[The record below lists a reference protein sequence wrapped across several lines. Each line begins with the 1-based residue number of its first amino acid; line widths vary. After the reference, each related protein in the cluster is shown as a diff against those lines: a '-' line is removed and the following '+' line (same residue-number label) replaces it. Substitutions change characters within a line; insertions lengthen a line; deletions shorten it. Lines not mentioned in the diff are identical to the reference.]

1 MGPQGA
7 CHWAHSRMGLSGIGG
22 GGYGQREGFPT
33 YLGGMADKSIL
44 IIDDDQTLVAAIK
57 EGLET
62 LGFRV
67 AAAFDGLQGVLQA
80 HQSRPDAVM
89 LDFNMPAGG
98 GAGVY
103 ERLRT
108 SSVTAQTPIIFLTAA
123 TVEEVKKVI
132 RSTPNTYFLKK
143 PISVG
148 QLRKVLDKIL
158 GGHVTGPVTT
168 RSRPVELS
176 PKTRPPAPVDDFA
189 GLGGLPTPPPM
200 APPAGMPMPA
210 PTPAPAPAPAKS
222 GGLFGPMT
230 PPPAPFPKQVAGFGA
245 MPPPPAPAP
254 TPAPAPVGGFD
265 GHAHVFDL
273 RVGYAD
279 TDRLGI
285 VYYGTYLR
293 YFELG
298 RTEFLRALGLRYRDI
313 EMERRFFL
321 PAVEARAQYLAPCRY
336 DDQLRLRTWVSWLGP
351 ASVCFQNELVNV
363 DEGGRL
369 VARGFTRHAVLNEQ
383 WKPSK
388 LPPDIRQ
395 RLQSVLKAD

>member
-1 MGPQGA
+1 
-7 CHWAHSRMGLSGIGG
+7 
-22 GGYGQREGFPT
+22 
-33 YLGGMADKSIL
+33 MADKSIL

-108 SSVTAQTPIIFLTAA
+108 SAVTAGTPIIFLTAA

-158 GGHVTGPVTT
+158 GGGGSGPVTT

-176 PKTRPPAPVDDFA
+176 QKAMPPAPTPPPVNEFA

-200 APPAGMPMPA
+200 APPGGMPLPAPTPMPA
-210 PTPAPAPAPAKS
+210 PQRA
-222 GGLFGPMT
+222 GGLFAPAT
-230 PPPAPFPKQVAGFGA
+230 PPPAPFPKPPAFGA
-245 MPPPPAPAP
+245 PQPAPAP
-254 TPAPAPVGGFD
+254 APAGGFD
-265 GHAHVFDL
+265 GHAHVFDI
-273 RVGYAD
+273 RVAYAD

-321 PAVEARAQYLAPCRY
+321 PAVEARSQYLAPCRY
-336 DDQLRLRTWVSWLGP
+336 DDQLRLKTWVSWLGP
-351 ASVCFQNELVNV
+351 ASVCFQNELINV

-388 LPPDIRQ
+388 LPADIKQ
-395 RLQSVLKAD
+395 RLQSVLKPD

>member
-1 MGPQGA
+1 
-7 CHWAHSRMGLSGIGG
+7 
-22 GGYGQREGFPT
+22 
-33 YLGGMADKSIL
+33 MADKSIL

-123 TVEEVKKVI
+123 TMDEVKKVI

-158 GGHVTGPVTT
+158 GGTVGGGTTT
-168 RSRPVELS
+168 RSQPVQLS
-176 PKTRPPAPVDDFA
+176 TVSKPPAPVEDFA
-189 GLGGLPTPPPM
+189 GLGGLPTPPPL
-200 APPAGMPMPA
+200 ATSSGMPLPM
-210 PTPAPAPAPAKS
+210 PTPTPMPKKS
-222 GGLFGPMT
+222 GGLFGPAT
-230 PPPAPFPKQVAGFGA
+230 PPPAPFPKKPGFGA
-245 MPPPPAPAP
+245 PAPAPAP
-254 TPAPAPVGGFD
+254 TPAPAAVSAGGFD
-265 GHAHVFDL
+265 GPVHVFDL
-273 RVGYAD
+273 RVSYAD

-285 VYYGTYLR
+285 VYYATFLK
-293 YFELG
+293 YFEAG

-351 ASVCFQNELVNV
+351 ASVCFQNELQNL
-363 DEGGRL
+363 DENGRL

-383 WKPSK
+383 WKPSR
-388 LPPDIRQ
+388 LPPDIKA

>member
-1 MGPQGA
+1 MP
-7 CHWAHSRMGLSGIGG
+7 
-22 GGYGQREGFPT
+22 
-33 YLGGMADKSIL
+33 DKSIL

-108 SSVTAQTPIIFLTAA
+108 STVTAQTPIIFLTAA
-123 TVEEVKKVI
+123 TVEDVKKVI

-143 PISVG
+143 PISVS

-158 GGHVTGPVTT
+158 GGAAAGPVTT
-168 RSRPVELS
+168 RSRPVELT
-176 PKTRPPAPVDDFA
+176 PATRPPAPVEDFA
-189 GLGGLPTPPPM
+189 GLGGLPTPPPL
-200 APPAGMPMPA
+200 AA
-210 PTPAPAPAPAKS
+210 PTPTGLPRTPTPLPQPK
-222 GGLFGPMT
+222 GGLFGRKT
-230 PPPAPFPKQVAGFGA
+230 PEPAPIARPPQPAFGA
-245 MPPPPAPAP
+245 PPPPAPAP
-254 TPAPAPVGGFD
+254 AGGFD
-265 GHAHVFDL
+265 GPVFVQDL
-273 RVGYAD
+273 RVAYAD

-285 VYYGTYLR
+285 VYYATYLK

-298 RTEFLRALGLRYRDI
+298 RTELMRGLGVRYRDL

-321 PAVEARAQYLAPCRY
+321 PAVESRAQYLAPCRY
-336 DDQLRLRTWVSWLGP
+336 DDALRLRTWVSWLGP
-351 ASVCFQNELVNV
+351 ASVCFQNELQSLE
-363 DEGGRL
+363 EGGRL
-369 VARGFTRHAVLNEQ
+369 VARGFTRHAVLNEL

-388 LPPDIRQ
+388 LPPDVRQ

>member
-1 MGPQGA
+1 
-7 CHWAHSRMGLSGIGG
+7 
-22 GGYGQREGFPT
+22 
-33 YLGGMADKSIL
+33 MADKSIL

-108 SSVTAQTPIIFLTAA
+108 STVTAQTPIIFLTAA

-158 GGHVTGPVTT
+158 GGAAAGPLTT
-168 RSRPVELS
+168 KSRPVELT
-176 PKTRPPAPVDDFA
+176 PKTRPPVPVDDFA

-200 APPAGMPMPA
+200 ATPTGMRLPTPTPMPS
-210 PTPAPAPAPAKS
+210 PASKG
-222 GGLFGPMT
+222 GGLFGPAST
-230 PPPAPFPKQVAGFGA
+230 PPPAPFPKPSAFGA
-245 MPPPPAPAP
+245 PQQASFGTPPPAPAP
-254 TPAPAPVGGFD
+254 APPPAPAPVGGFE

-273 RVGYAD
+273 RVAYAD

-285 VYYGTYLR
+285 VYYAVFLK

-298 RTEFLRALGLRYRDI
+298 RTEFLRALGMRYRDI

-336 DDQLRLRTWVSWLGP
+336 DDHLRMKTWVSWLGP
-351 ASVCFQNELVNV
+351 ASVCFQNELQNV

-388 LPPDIRQ
+388 LPADLKQ
-395 RLQSVLKAD
+395 RLQSVLKVD